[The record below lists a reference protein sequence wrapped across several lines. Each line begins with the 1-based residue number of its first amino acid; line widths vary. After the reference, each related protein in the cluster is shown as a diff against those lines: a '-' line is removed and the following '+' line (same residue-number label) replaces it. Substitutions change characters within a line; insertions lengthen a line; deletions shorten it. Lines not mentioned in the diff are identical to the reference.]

1 MGEWVERIS
10 GIGNFFDTTM
20 THSSWKCLG
29 VNGSLRD
36 FSASSIQDFFRTNIT
51 DTSLVFMAAFQLK
64 SNASFIFEQ
73 SLLSI
78 VLLNIISKNIV
89 QMVFVA

>member
-36 FSASSIQDFFRTNIT
+36 FSASSIQDFFST